1 MAGNREDE
9 EEGRCPLC
17 GGTGWVVPDVPPG
30 HPDFGQARPCVCT
43 LREFEKKKLFLL
55 ERYSNL
61 GPLSSLTFE
70 TLNPYGL
77 ENDPRSREQFHRCY
91 KAAQQFAQNPS
102 GWLVLIGPSGCGKTH
117 LAAAIANQC
126 LRQGISVFFVVV
138 ADLLDHL
145 RATFSPDSE
154 VTYDEL
160 FDRVRNA
167 PLLVLDDLGTYSSTP
182 WAEEK
187 LFQILNHRFNGR
199 LPTVVTT
206 ISLENLDERL
216 KTRLG
221 SGLAQR
227 LVLKGPPLLRTIGSL
242 SQEAI
247 SRMRLDNF
255 DVQGMNADPEQ
266 RESLKLALQAA
277 REFAR
282 SPENWLVLVG
292 PHGSGKTHLAV
303 GIVNQLLDSGRPV
316 LFAETIELLDQ
327 LHPSFGPGERR
338 EPGQVLEEVKNTPVM
353 VLDDLRVETASAW
366 AREKLYQILNYRY
379 NLRLPTTI
387 TATHPSLEALEER
400 LRSRLMDP
408 RISNVVPIGAPDYRG
423 QRRTPRRRRR

>member
-1 MAGNREDE
+1 
-9 EEGRCPLC
+9 
-17 GGTGWVVPDVPPG
+17 
-30 HPDFGQARPCVCT
+30 
-43 LREFEKKKLFLL
+43 L

-61 GPLSSLTFE
+61 GPLSALTFE
-70 TLNPYGL
+70 NLNPYGL
-77 ENDPRSREQFHRCY
+77 NDDPRSREQFHHCY
-91 KAAQQFAQNPS
+91 EEALRFAQNPS

-126 LRQGISVFFVVV
+126 LRRGISVFFVVV

-145 RATFSPDSE
+145 RATFSPGSE

-187 LFQILNHRFNGR
+187 LFQILNYRFNGR

-206 ISLENLDERL
+206 LSLEDLDERL

-221 SGLAQR
+221 SNLAQR
-227 LVLKGPPLLRTIGSL
+227 LILKGPPLLQSIGSL
-242 SQEAI
+242 SRETI

-255 DVQGMNADPEQ
+255 DVQGMNADREQ

-303 GIVNQLLDSGRPV
+303 GILNQLLDSGRPV
-316 LFAETIELLDQ
+316 LFAEVVELLDQ
-327 LHPSFGPGERR
+327 LHPSFGPGEKR
-338 EPGQVLEEVKNTPVM
+338 EPGQILEEVKKAPVLI
-353 VLDDLRVETASAW
+353 LDDLRVETVSPW

-379 NLRLPTTI
+379 TLRLPTAI

-408 RISNVVPIGAPDYRG
+408 RISNVMPIGAPDYRG
-423 QRRTPRRRRR
+423 QARTPRRRRR

>member
-1 MAGNREDE
+1 
-9 EEGRCPLC
+9 
-17 GGTGWVVPDVPPG
+17 
-30 HPDFGQARPCVCT
+30 
-43 LREFEKKKLFLL
+43 
-55 ERYSNL
+55 
-61 GPLSSLTFE
+61 
-70 TLNPYGL
+70 
-77 ENDPRSREQFHRCY
+77 
-91 KAAQQFAQNPS
+91 
-102 GWLVLIGPSGCGKTH
+102 VLIGPSGCGKTH
-117 LAAAIANQC
+117 LAAAIANRC

-145 RATFSPDSE
+145 RATFSPGSE

-242 SQEAI
+242 SQETI

-338 EPGQVLEEVKNTPVM
+338 EPGQVLEEVKNTSVL
-353 VLDDLRVETASAW
+353 VLDDLRVEMASAW

-379 NLRLPTTI
+379 NLRLPTII
-387 TATHPSLEALEER
+387 TATHPSLEALEEQ

>member
-43 LREFEKKKLFLL
+43 LREFEKKKLFHL

-77 ENDPRSREQFHRCY
+77 EDDPRSREQFHRCY

-117 LAAAIANQC
+117 LAAAIANRC

-145 RATFSPDSE
+145 RATFSPGSE

-338 EPGQVLEEVKNTPVM
+338 EPGQVLEEVKNTSVL
-353 VLDDLRVETASAW
+353 VLDDLRVEMASAW

-387 TATHPSLEALEER
+387 TATHPSLEALEEQ

>member
-102 GWLVLIGPSGCGKTH
+102 GWLVLTGPSGCGKTH